1 MLRLLR
7 WSPLLFVPLIALG
20 FLLPAKPDPVV
31 IPAAFR
37 WKNSYWLE
45 GGEEVAVTRN
55 GIQRVYHKLL
65 DIDWNP
71 ANGAHPVSFVHVPYQ
86 WRNYSGRYGNWTDK
100 VELVPCIYI
109 TNNTFLK
116 ISDAE
121 VDELAHNLL
130 RKLRM
135 ECPPTIH
142 GVMLDCDWSAKTRE
156 RFFRLTRIMNDSLDV
171 PLTATIRLH
180 QYAQPTKTGVPPAD
194 RGMLMPYNVGQITA
208 PGDGNSIFDLKV
220 AEPYFTSSSPYP
232 LPLDI
237 GLPAFSWGVQFR
249 NGKFM
254 GILQDDQ
261 VQAALNFGML
271 TGEMVGIMQVSQENN
286 DVLPQLHLGDLV
298 RMERMTPELIAQVAQ
313 LARKAVNSDTM
324 SVAYFEVGTGTFQRM
339 DQAQVKAGYTAFGTV
354 RVPPFP
360 LESEGVEWQAPSD
373 ATIWIEVDSAAS
385 TLQDTVVTVP
395 AVRPKRK
402 NDR

>member
-1 MLRLLR
+1 MKRLLR
-7 WSPLLFVPLIALG
+7 WLPALVLVPLGLLA
-20 FLLPAKPDPVV
+20 FLPPKPDAVV
-31 IPAAFR
+31 IPSVFR
-37 WKNSYWLE
+37 WKNNHWLE
-45 GGEEVAVTRN
+45 GGEEQAVTRN

-71 ANGAHPVSFVHVPYQ
+71 ANGAHPVSFVRIPYQ
-86 WRNYSGRYGNWTDK
+86 WRTYGGGDGYWTHK
-100 VELVPCIYI
+100 VQLVPCIYI
-109 TNNTFLK
+109 TNATFLK
-116 ISDAE
+116 VSDAE

-156 RFFRLTRIMNDSLDV
+156 RFFRLTRIMNDSLEV

-180 QYAQPTKTGVPPAD
+180 QYAQPFKTGVPPAD

-208 PGDGNSIFDLKV
+208 PGDGNSIFDLSI

-232 LPLDI
+232 LPLDM

-249 NGKFM
+249 NGQFM

-261 VQAALNFGML
+261 VRLAMSFSML
-271 TGEMVGIMQVSQENN
+271 SGETDGTMQVTQENN
-286 DVLPQLHLGDLV
+286 TVLPELHLGDVV

-313 LARKAVNSDTM
+313 LARKAVNDDTM
-324 SVAYFEVGTGTFQRM
+324 AVAYFEVGTGTFQRM
-339 DQAQVKAGYTAFGTV
+339 DRVQVKAGFDAFGPL
-354 RVPPFP
+354 RIPPYP
-360 LESEGVEWQAPSD
+360 LETEETNWEPPIEDNV
-373 ATIWIEVDSAAS
+373 WIAVDSTATAAPDS
-385 TLQDTVVTVP
+385 VTAVP
-395 AVRPKRK
+395 EVGPKRK
-402 NDR
+402 NRP

>member
-7 WSPLLFVPLIALG
+7 WSPLLVLPLAAWG
-20 FLLPAKPDPVV
+20 LLRPTPPETVV
-31 IPAAFR
+31 IPGVFR
-37 WKNSYWLE
+37 WKNNYWLE
-45 GGEEVAVTRN
+45 GGEEQAVTRN
-55 GIQRVYHKLL
+55 AIQRVYHKLL

-71 ANGAHPVSFVHVPYQ
+71 ANGAHPVSFVRVPNQ
-86 WRNYSGRYGNWTDK
+86 WRSYGGDDGYWTHK

-109 TNNTFLK
+109 TNSTFLK

-121 VDELAHNLL
+121 VEELAHNLL

-142 GVMLDCDWSAKTRE
+142 GVMLDCDWSAKTKAK
-156 RFFRLTRIMNDSLDV
+156 FFRLTRIMNDSLDV

-180 QYAQPTKTGVPPAD
+180 QYANPKGTGVPPAD

-208 PGDGNSIFDLKV
+208 PGHGNSIFDLSI

-254 GILQDDQ
+254 GILQDEQ
-261 VQAALNFGML
+261 VRAARKFSML
-271 TGEMVGIMQVSQENN
+271 SGESDGTMQVTQENN
-286 DVLPQLHLGDLV
+286 TAMPELHLGDVV
-298 RMERMTPELIAQVAQ
+298 RMERLTPELIAQVAQ
-313 LARKAVNSDTM
+313 LARSAVNSDTLT
-324 SVAYFEVGTGTFQRM
+324 VAYFELGTGTFQ
-339 DQAQVKAGYTAFGTV
+339 QLEKTQVRAGFEAFGRLRSSIAQWEFTEEVIEDAPTV
-354 RVPPFP
+354 AVDT
-360 LESEGVEWQAPSD
+360 VAAAAPD
-373 ATIWIEVDSAAS
+373 S
-385 TLQDTVVTVP
+385 TLIEPVMEAPYQR
-395 AVRPKRK
+395 RP
-402 NDR
+402 